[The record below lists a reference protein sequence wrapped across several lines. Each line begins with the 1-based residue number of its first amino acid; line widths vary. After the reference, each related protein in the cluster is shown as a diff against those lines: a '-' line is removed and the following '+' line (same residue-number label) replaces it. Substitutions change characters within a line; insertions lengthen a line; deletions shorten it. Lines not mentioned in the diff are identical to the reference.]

1 MAVEDIGARRLA
13 GLIPRPLSRPAWA
26 GKFDQP
32 MRPAP
37 AAHSHEASGITL
49 QAKISNLFMTCIL
62 PYNWTNPRSAIEIC
76 GRRKEGQFLR
86 QILFAMILTASAALA
101 QEPSPKT
108 APTIPFDS
116 VPDFLK
122 LPPDLYLGEAA
133 GVAVNS
139 KGHVF
144 VFSRGGTSG
153 PAYGAAAAQLLEF
166 DADGKFVREI
176 GRNLYAWSFAHAV
189 RIDKEDNIW
198 AVDKGSDMVIKFN
211 PDGRVMMVFGRK
223 KEASD
228 EADGPW
234 AHPSPPAPP
243 VDGTFRQ
250 VTDVTW
256 DPAGNTYIS
265 DGYINSRVAKY
276 DADGNWVK
284 SWGEFGTGP
293 GQFRV
298 LHSIQADAEGHLYV
312 ADRGN
317 GRIQVFD
324 GDGNLIRIM
333 QIGVPFDYA
342 RARAAIGPK
351 PGSPDGSL
359 ASYGAALTM
368 APGAP
373 WALCITPPPNQV
385 LYSAD
390 AFPGRIYKMTLDGKV
405 LGVLGETG
413 KKLKQFGWIHEI
425 ACPSENE
432 LYVAELLNW
441 RIQKLILHP
450 QSQ

>member
-1 MAVEDIGARRLA
+1 
-13 GLIPRPLSRPAWA
+13 
-26 GKFDQP
+26 
-32 MRPAP
+32 
-37 AAHSHEASGITL
+37 
-49 QAKISNLFMTCIL
+49 
-62 PYNWTNPRSAIEIC
+62 
-76 GRRKEGQFLR
+76 LR
-86 QILFAMILTASAALA
+86 QILFAMILTASSALA
-101 QEPSPKT
+101 QEPSPQT

-122 LPPDLYLGEAA
+122 LPSDLYLGEAA

-144 VFSRGGTSG
+144 AFSRGGTSG

-166 DADGKFVREI
+166 DRDGKFVREI

-189 RIDKEDNIW
+189 RVDKEDNIW

-211 PDGRVMMVFGRK
+211 PDGRVIMVFGRK

-324 GDGNLIRIM
+324 GDGNPVRII

-342 RARAAIGPK
+342 RAHAAIGPK

-359 ASYGAALTM
+359 ASYGTALTM

-413 KKLKQFGWIHEI
+413 NQLKQFGWIHEI